1 MKFYMPD
8 GTEIDAKEFVEKYS
22 EDYYLK
28 EIGKK
33 GLVPNL
39 DRSSKYIENEIEKI
53 LYKGIKNERDVARII
68 AWKIA
73 KIKHRESEDNQKFI
87 YASDWVNAEQLSV
100 TRYSNPFPLDTIA
113 HDITS
118 DIKGLKK
125 IATEDPQGLLNA
137 INKSEY
143 KGMGS
148 VYLVTLLYFL
158 SKGAYPIYD
167 QFAML
172 ALTAIKRDIAPKVG
186 EKVGVDVKFIELP
199 DKQSKSFSYIMENE
213 MAIYI
218 EMLGEIFGDKWKS
231 DRDIDRALWVYG
243 HLFTGDKKSMC
254 S

>member
-1 MKFYMPD
+1 MKFYMPN
-8 GTEIDAKEFVEKYS
+8 GEEISAEKFVKEYS
-22 EDYYLK
+22 NDYFLK
-28 EIGKK
+28 EIGEQ

-39 DRSSKYIENEIEKI
+39 GRSSKYIEKEIEKI

-68 AWKIA
+68 AWKIL
-73 KIKHRESEDNQKFI
+73 KIKHRESEDNQKFV

-118 DIKGLKK
+118 DIKKLEKL
-125 IATEDPQGLLNA
+125 ATEDPQGLLNT
-137 INKSEY
+137 INKPEY

-167 QFAML
+167 QFAMM
-172 ALTAIKRDIAPKVG
+172 ALTAIKGNTTPKAG
-186 EKVGVDVKFIELP
+186 EKVVVDVEFTDLP
-199 DKQSKSFSYIMENE
+199 VKESKGFSHVMENE

-218 EMLGEIFGDKWKS
+218 SMLNEIFGEEWKTN
-231 DRDIDRALWVYG
+231 RDIDRALWVYG
-243 HLFTGDKKSMC
+243 HLFEKEKAKSC
-254 S
+254 